1 MGGLGDLTRGFFEYY
16 GAPVYASGAEI
27 VLRGGAHLKEAPSSP
42 SESDASASPPAL
54 PAQPPSAQP
63 PTQNY
68 VPASPPAVSAAL
80 SHAGPDRSL
89 ELTRQVPPETPPQE
103 FTHSV
108 EPPSSELPLPTPT
121 IPPPKKKKKK
131 RKNAKEVPPE
141 TPPQEFTHSVE
152 PQLHTVSESG
162 ATPHTTAAAPSQQ
175 GQTNPPPSP
184 QAHRS
189 VSGVTSVVPPSSEL
203 PLPTPAIPPSK
214 KKKKKKKK
222 KAKEVPPETPPQDL
236 THSVEPQLHT
246 VSESGATPHTT
257 AAAPSQQGQT
267 NPPPSPQAH

>member
-1 MGGLGDLTRGFFEYY
+1 MG
-16 GAPVYASGAEI
+16 
-27 VLRGGAHLKEAPSSP
+27 
-42 SESDASASPPAL
+42 
-54 PAQPPSAQP
+54 
-63 PTQNY
+63 
-68 VPASPPAVSAAL
+68 
-80 SHAGPDRSL
+80 
-89 ELTRQVPPETPPQE
+89 
-103 FTHSV
+103 THSV
-108 EPPSSELPLPTPT
+108 EPQLHTVSESGATPHTTAAAPSQQGQPNPPPSPQAHRSGSQVTSVVPPSSELPLPTPT

-189 VSGVTSVVPPSSEL
+189 GSQVTSVVPPSSEL

-267 NPPPSPQAH
+267 NPPPSPQAHRSGSQVTSVVPPSSELPLPTPAIPP